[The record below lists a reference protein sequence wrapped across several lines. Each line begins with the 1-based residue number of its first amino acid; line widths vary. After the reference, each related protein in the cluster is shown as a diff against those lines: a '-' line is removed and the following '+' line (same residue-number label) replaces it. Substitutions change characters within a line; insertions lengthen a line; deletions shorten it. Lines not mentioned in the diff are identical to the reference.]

1 MKKKLRII
9 PKIDVKGMNVVK
21 GIHFEGLRAL
31 GDPIEYSK
39 FYYNNHADE
48 IIYHDIVASLYERN
62 SLNKLISNV
71 SKNIF
76 IPFTVGG
83 GLRNVND
90 VKNVLKSGADRVFIN
105 TAAIHNPNIINE
117 IVNDFGASSLIIS
130 IEVNKH
136 QDKYK
141 CYTDFGREESDI
153 DLFNWI
159 NEIEKRGAREIMISS
174 IDRDGTGNGF
184 DVSLSKKITQITN
197 MSFIIG
203 GGFGEISHIHELLD
217 ESNPSGVF
225 ISSSLHYNNVHKINK
240 NKINVTGNF
249 EFLKKKEKMIRFKK
263 IPIQLIKKSV
273 T

>member
-21 GIHFEGLRAL
+21 GIHLEGLRAL
-31 GDPIEYSK
+31 GDPMEFSK
-39 FYYNNHADE
+39 FYYNNQADE

-62 SLNKLISNV
+62 SLNKLISDV

-83 GLRNVND
+83 GLRNVKD

-105 TAAIHNPNIINE
+105 TAAVHDPNIINE
-117 IVNDFGASSLIIS
+117 IVNDFGASSLIVS
-130 IEVNKH
+130 IEVNKY
-136 QDKYK
+136 QEKYK

-153 DLFNWI
+153 NLFNWI

-174 IDRDGTGNGF
+174 IDRDGTGTGF
-184 DVSLSKKITQITN
+184 DLNLAKKITQITN

-203 GGFGEISHIHELLD
+203 GGFAEINHIHELLD
-217 ESNPSGVF
+217 QSNPSGVF
-225 ISSSLHYNNVHKINK
+225 ISSSLHYNTINK
-240 NKINVTGNF
+240 VTKKRINLTGNF
-249 EFLKKKEKMIRFKK
+249 EFLKKKKK
-263 IPIQLIKKSV
+263 NG
-273 T
+273 